1 MPQDKDG
8 IIDLRKIAPSAPQKQ
23 TPAPGSMSWE
33 TEEFTYHLKNLQWF
47 LVGGILAFGI
57 FVSLLILKNIFGAVT
72 ILLFIFII
80 YLYATKKPD
89 MLSVVADGRGITVNR
104 KRIPY
109 SDIASF
115 WILYEPPV
123 KDLILIQ
130 KAKFTPKTIIP
141 LGQVN
146 PVELR
151 ALLLANAIVEKEEE
165 ETLTDIFARRFGF

>member
-1 MPQDKDG
+1 MTQEKTD
-8 IIDLRKIAPSAPQKQ
+8 IVDLRKIAPASPQERAP
-23 TPAPGSMSWE
+23 ASGSMSWE
-33 TEEFTYHLKNLQWF
+33 TEEFTYHTKDLQWF

-57 FVSLLILKNIFGAVT
+57 FASLLILKNMFGAAT
-72 ILLFIFII
+72 ILLFMFIM

-89 MLSVVADGRGITVNR
+89 MISVVVDGRGITVNN
-104 KRIPY
+104 KRTPY
-109 SDIASF
+109 SDISSF
-115 WILYEPPV
+115 WVHYEPPV

-141 LGQVN
+141 LGQTN

-165 ETLTDIFARRFGF
+165 ETLTDILARRFGF

>member
-1 MPQDKDG
+1 MTQEKTD
-8 IIDLRKIAPSAPQKQ
+8 IVDLRKIAPSASQEQ
-23 TPAPGSMSWE
+23 ISASSSISWE
-33 TEEFTYHLKNLQWF
+33 TEEFTYHPKDLQWF

-57 FVSLLILKNIFGAVT
+57 FASLLILKNMFGAAT
-72 ILLFIFII
+72 ILLFMFIM

-89 MLSVVADGRGITVNR
+89 MLSVVVDGRGITVNN
-104 KRIPY
+104 KRVPY
-109 SDIASF
+109 SDITSF

-130 KAKFTPKTIIP
+130 KAKFTPKTILP

-151 ALLLANAIVEKEEE
+151 ALLLANAIIEKEEE
-165 ETLTDIFARRFGF
+165 ETLTDILARRFGF

>member
-1 MPQDKDG
+1 MTQEKTD
-8 IIDLRKIAPSAPQKQ
+8 IVDLRKIAPSAPQERV
-23 TPAPGSMSWE
+23 PASSSISWE
-33 TEEFTYHLKNLQWF
+33 AEEFAYHQKDLQWF

-57 FVSLLILKNIFGAVT
+57 FASLLILKNVFGAVT
-72 ILLFIFII
+72 MLLFMVIM

-89 MLSVVADGRGITVNR
+89 MISMIVDGRGITVNN

-109 SDIASF
+109 SDITSF

-141 LGQVN
+141 LGQAN

-151 ALLLANAIVEKEEE
+151 ALLLTNAIVEKEEE
-165 ETLTDIFARRFGF
+165 ETLTDILARRFGF